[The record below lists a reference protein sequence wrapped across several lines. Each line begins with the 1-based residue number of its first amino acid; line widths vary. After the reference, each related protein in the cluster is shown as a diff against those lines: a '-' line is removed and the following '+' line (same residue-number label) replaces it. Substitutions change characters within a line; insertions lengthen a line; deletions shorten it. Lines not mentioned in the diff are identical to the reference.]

1 MRFGELVSRVV
12 AAGMFV
18 GLGGQAAM
26 AGASS
31 DNPPVP
37 LRDRVFFDRDALSPE
52 LRALLASGIDDPR
65 IVPLPNGSPP
75 YRTATDLLQ
84 AKSGRAA
91 AIVVAALAP
100 SKGGSLTDSRPNP
113 LGEPRALAWVVP
125 ALPPLLSNPT
135 AMRAR
140 QEGKIPVLEDPSL
153 RAVEHALKARS
164 AHRPEARPALGHK
177 KHLSEPSQ
185 LAISKLPSPKQMSAL
200 WTDPLASLDFDEPS
214 GQAAPEF
221 IMPFANGRVTSL
233 FNQGRRHPAIDL
245 AGALGSPVLATTSRQ
260 TVVFAGGRG
269 GYGNAVITRDAN
281 GRTHLYGHLQR
292 VTSRVGQVLN
302 QGDKLGHLGSTGY
315 STGPHVHY
323 EVRDGKG
330 QHINP
335 VTLLFPD
342 RRVGRGYAW
351 LDVGQFAARAQVA
364 SRAATGDR
372 LASATSVDAAP
383 RRIRAKP
390 KARAKA
396 YRTAGYAHRWRRAVS
411 DESD

>member
-1 MRFGELVSRVV
+1 M
-12 AAGMFV
+12 AA
-18 GLGGQAAM
+18 
-26 AGASS
+26 
-31 DNPPVP
+31 
-37 LRDRVFFDRDALSPE
+37 RH
-52 LRALLASGIDDPR
+52 
-65 IVPLPNGSPP
+65 
-75 YRTATDLLQ
+75 
-84 AKSGRAA
+84 
-91 AIVVAALAP
+91 
-100 SKGGSLTDSRPNP
+100 
-113 LGEPRALAWVVP
+113 
-125 ALPPLLSNPT
+125 
-135 AMRAR
+135 
-140 QEGKIPVLEDPSL
+140 EGKIPVLEDPSL
-153 RAVEHALKARS
+153 RTLEHALKARS

-185 LAISKLPSPKQMSAL
+185 LAISKLPSPKQMSVR
-200 WTDPLASLDFDEPS
+200 WTDPLASLDFDDAVD
-214 GQAAPEF
+214 QAAPEF

-292 VTSRVGQVLN
+292 VTSRVGQVLG

-342 RRVGRGYAW
+342 RRVGKGYAW

-364 SRAATGDR
+364 SRVATGDR
-372 LASATSVDAAP
+372 LASATSVGAEP

-396 YRTAGYAHRWRRAVS
+396 YRTAGYAYRSWRAVW
-411 DESD
+411 DEND

>member
-1 MRFGELVSRVV
+1 MRFGELVSRALAV
-12 AAGMFV
+12 GMFI
-18 GLGGQAAM
+18 GLGAQAAM

-52 LRALLASGIDDPR
+52 LRALLTSAVDDAR
-65 IVPLPNGSPP
+65 IVPLPNDSPP
-75 YRTATDLLQ
+75 YR
-84 AKSGRAA
+84 AA
-91 AIVVAALAP
+91 ADMLATKRVAAVAP
-100 SKGGSLTDSRPNP
+100 SKAGSLTDFGPSP
-113 LGEPRALAWVVP
+113 LGEPRALAWTVP
-125 ALPPLLSNPT
+125 ALPPLLSKPA

-140 QEGKIPVLEDPSL
+140 YEGKIPVLEDPSL
-153 RAVEHALKARS
+153 RTLEHALKARS
-164 AHRPEARPALGHK
+164 AHRLEARPALGHK

-185 LAISKLPSPKQMSAL
+185 LAISKLPSPKQMSAR
-200 WTDPLASLDFDEPS
+200 WTDPLAWPEFEVPS
-214 GQAAPEF
+214 EEAAPEF

-269 GYGNAVITRDAN
+269 GYGNAVITRDAF

-323 EVRDGKG
+323 EVRNGKG

-335 VTLLFPD
+335 VTLLFPG
-342 RRVGRGYAW
+342 RPVSRGYAW
-351 LDVGQFAARAQVA
+351 RDVGPV
-364 SRAATGDR
+364 
-372 LASATSVDAAP
+372 P
-383 RRIRAKP
+383 IRATIAAKIASGP
-390 KARAKA
+390 LAR
-396 YRTAGYAHRWRRAVS
+396 
-411 DESD
+411 